1 MRAKIN
7 KFPLIRALLCRINV
21 NQLTRN
27 LILAYNLSRKNE
39 LQNFVNEKRVKVD
52 VEMVREYLNV
62 ITSFIAGNSNPA
74 VVTLAAVI
82 FNYKIVFK

>member
-1 MRAKIN
+1 M
-7 KFPLIRALLCRINV
+7 
-21 NQLTRN
+21 NQ
-27 LILAYNLSRKNE
+27 
-39 LQNFVNEKRVKVD
+39 KRVKVD

-82 FNYKIVFK
+82 FNYKIVCK